1 MLERQ
6 TANVE
11 GTIHIL
17 PGDSVAECSDVRVFA
32 IDIDTLLRLVS
43 VSIIYLYL
51 FAPSKY
57 RHLYVDLS
65 GFIEYSPKNHYLCLA
80 NLMLSI
86 TCNAIP
92 LEIIMRI
99 EKFFCYQFVTFEFQ
113 SNSKHNDN
121 NMCINKITIK

>member
-1 MLERQ
+1 MLRGLFTFFQ
-6 TANVE
+6 VTVWQ
-11 GTIHIL
+11 
-17 PGDSVAECSDVRVFA
+17 SVVMLVFA

-65 GFIEYSPKNHYLCLA
+65 GFIEYSQKNHYLCLA

-99 EKFFCYQFVTFEFQ
+99 EKFFVASLLLLNFKAIQ
-113 SNSKHNDN
+113 SIMII
-121 NMCINKITIK
+121 MCVSIK